1 MTARLT
7 PEARNAALASLP
19 RWRFDEGRGAIVAVF
34 TFDDF
39 SAAWGW
45 MTRVALLAE
54 ARNHHPE
61 WSNSWNVVEIA
72 MTTHDADGVT
82 AKDVEYAGA
91 IDAWLE

>member
-1 MTARLT
+1 MQPLT
-7 PEARNAALASLP
+7 PAARDAALAELP
-19 RWRFDEGRGAIVAVF
+19 RWRFDADRGALVARF
-34 TFDDF
+34 TFADF

-54 ARNHHPE
+54 VRDHHPE

-82 AKDVEYAGA
+82 AKDVEFAGV